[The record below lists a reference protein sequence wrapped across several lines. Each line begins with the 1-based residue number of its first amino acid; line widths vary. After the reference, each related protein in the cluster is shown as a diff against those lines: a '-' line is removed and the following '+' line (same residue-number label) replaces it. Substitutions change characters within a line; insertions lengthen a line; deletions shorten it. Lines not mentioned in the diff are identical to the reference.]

1 METGMLNE
9 NPNNLNWKNKLE
21 DAGGLPEEILADKN
35 ATWEKLHN
43 RLVPK
48 PRRKR
53 IVWYW
58 AAAACILIT
67 IIIPL
72 LKADKKHDSVVKK
85 ASPQA
90 IPKKGFVKKVVPLQ
104 EEKIMAIA
112 AKEIKKTV
120 TLTQDVHLKSEV
132 LLSKDILQKPAIV
145 SPKLNTQNNIPPVP
159 LMEQMPVQEMPVA
172 NVIALLGNT
181 KKLKVVH
188 INELGDPIPE
198 THSKQRITDYRP
210 IQIRLINQEVYSTAL
225 PSINNPGFNIFK
237 TGNAPSN

>member
-21 DAGGLPEEILADKN
+21 DTSGLPGEILADKN

-53 IVWYW
+53 IIWYW

-72 LKADKKHDSVVKK
+72 LTANKKHDSVVKMVF
-85 ASPQA
+85 AQA
-90 IPKKGFVKKVVPLQ
+90 IPKKGFVKKVVAVQ

-112 AKEIKKTV
+112 AKEIKKSV

-132 LLSKDILQKPAIV
+132 FLSKNILQKLAIL
-145 SPKLNTQNNIPPVP
+145 SPELNTQNNIPPAQI
-159 LMEQMPVQEMPVA
+159 MEQMPVQEMPAA

-188 INELGDPIPE
+188 INELGDPVPE
-198 THSKQRITDYRP
+198 THSKLRITDYRP
-210 IQIRLINQEVYSTAL
+210 IQIRLINQEVYSTAS